1 MGRLSGRWSLVTGS
15 ARGIGRQIAIGLA
28 REGSNVIVH
37 GRTVEHTR
45 GTLAMLEPYGVTTS
59 AVGGDLARADDL
71 EGLVR
76 KVLDAHGG
84 VDILYNNAGIQ
95 GERRAAWDAPF
106 DEWTEVLQVNVV
118 AMALLSV
125 AFSRGMRE
133 RGWGRIVNLSSGIKD
148 APDLAPYST
157 SKTAVIKLTQELA
170 FGLRGTGVLVNHLD
184 PGWLRTDMAG
194 PDAPFEVET
203 VLPGA
208 IVPALLD
215 DDGPTGTGFRAQE
228 YRGKRV

>member
-15 ARGIGRQIAIGLA
+15 SRGIGRQIAIGLA
-28 REGSNVIVH
+28 SEGANVIVH

-45 GTLAMLEPYGVTTS
+45 GTLAALEPYGVTTH
-59 AVGGDLARADDL
+59 AVGGDLARSADI
-71 EGLVR
+71 ERLVR
-76 KVLDAHGG
+76 RVLDAHAGI
-84 VDILYNNAGIQ
+84 DILYNNAGIQ
-95 GERRAAWDAPF
+95 GERRPGWDAPF
-106 DEWTEVLQVNVV
+106 DEWTEVLTVNVA
-118 AMALLSV
+118 AMAILSV
-125 AFSRGMRE
+125 AFARGMRA

-157 SKTAVIKLTQELA
+157 SKAAVIKLTQELA

-194 PDAPFEVET
+194 PDAQFEVET